1 MRSRPVLM
9 LALLV
14 LPLVQMLPAGC
25 ASRGNDVAG
34 WVIYDD
40 HTRYQAESLSDSAC
54 RLTVAFERTASFTGD
69 AQSEATLAMA
79 AFQKVALSLQKPD
92 FDPHD
97 VQIVR
102 RMSPSGVQIITMQGV
117 VTP

>member
-1 MRSRPVLM
+1 MRARPVLM

-14 LPLVQMLPAGC
+14 LPFVQMLPAGC

-54 RLTVAFERTASFTGD
+54 R
-69 AQSEATLAMA
+69 
-79 AFQKVALSLQKPD
+79 
-92 FDPHD
+92 
-97 VQIVR
+97 
-102 RMSPSGVQIITMQGV
+102 
-117 VTP
+117 